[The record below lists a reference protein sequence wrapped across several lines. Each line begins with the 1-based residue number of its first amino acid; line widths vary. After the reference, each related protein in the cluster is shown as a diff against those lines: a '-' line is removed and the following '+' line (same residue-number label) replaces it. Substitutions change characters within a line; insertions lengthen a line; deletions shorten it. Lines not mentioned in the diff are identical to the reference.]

1 MMGESYFFG
10 RVVFFFEFLGLQ
22 GRWICFPGEPI
33 GTLPCKTR
41 KANVSEEIP
50 CHFIRLHLKKLQVIL
65 KRVKHNEDEA
75 D

>member
-1 MMGESYFFG
+1 MSLIFLD
-10 RVVFFFEFLGLQ
+10 VLFFFEFLGLQ

-50 CHFIRLHLKKLQVIL
+50 CHFIRLHLKKLQII
-65 KRVKHNEDEA
+65 
-75 D
+75 